1 VDTADV
7 GRGGITAADVFA
19 AELHPRRGGYL
30 LQRARVAGAFVS
42 ELMWEL
48 VPSPSVHDVVVTR
61 RDDGTEVLREP
72 AGAPLYAG
80 DLLAQIQAELTRVD
94 PETFLR
100 SWSAQNPAGR

>member
-7 GRGGITAADVFA
+7 GQGGIPAADVFA
-19 AELHPRRGGYL
+19 AELHPRRGGWL

-61 RDDGTEVLREP
+61 RDDGAEVLRVE
-72 AGAPLYAG
+72 AG
-80 DLLAQIQAELTRVD
+80 DPFQEGDALARMRAELERL
-94 PETFLR
+94 PAEEFLAR
-100 SWSAQNPAGR
+100 WQAVSPPRA